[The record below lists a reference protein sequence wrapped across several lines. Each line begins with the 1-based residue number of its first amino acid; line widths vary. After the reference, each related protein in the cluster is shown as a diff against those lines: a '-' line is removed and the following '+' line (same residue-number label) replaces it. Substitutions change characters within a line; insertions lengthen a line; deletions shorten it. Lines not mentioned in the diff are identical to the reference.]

1 MPTPQVEEKLML
13 SIIRSYL
20 GSAFVE
26 RNVVGVMFVH
36 GRDLGRAL

>member
-26 RNVVGVMFVH
+26 RNVVGVH